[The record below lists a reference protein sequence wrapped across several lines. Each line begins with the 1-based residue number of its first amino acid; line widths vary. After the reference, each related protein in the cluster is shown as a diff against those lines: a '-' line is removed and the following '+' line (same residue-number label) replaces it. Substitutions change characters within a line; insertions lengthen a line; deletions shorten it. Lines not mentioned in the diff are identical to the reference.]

1 MGKELA
7 CHAPVAAD
15 WQGGGHGLS
24 GKVGRPPESQCPRDH
39 GTVRHTIPWGADVEE
54 FSPLR
59 QIGHERPQVYPSR
72 DERLLRSF
80 RRQDPFQANA
90 HASSGCAY
98 QIHGG
103 SGGPSRG
110 GRELIGWRIL
120 EADAQRRLS
129 HCLRGARRDEP
140 EEQELTDYKNR
151 WSVPPSQ
158 KLTQDHKR

>member
-39 GTVRHTIPWGADVEE
+39 GTVRHTRPWGADVEE

-59 QIGHERPQVYPSR
+59 QIGYERPQVYPSR

-80 RRQDPFQANA
+80 RRQDHSRRMPTRAAAARIRSTAGPAGRPPAAGNW
-90 HASSGCAY
+90 
-98 QIHGG
+98 IGG
-103 SGGPSRG
+103 GYKTGEGRG
-110 GRELIGWRIL
+110 GG
-120 EADAQRRLS
+120 
-129 HCLRGARRDEP
+129 RGR
-140 EEQELTDYKNR
+140 N
-151 WSVPPSQ
+151 W
-158 KLTQDHKR
+158 